1 MTTTRRTTTEAL
13 AGVKLCPNCRRAP
26 GVMLVGLT
34 GRGGAFVSWACEGC
48 QAGVDR
54 AMAAWA
60 IAKGVARG
68 DLSARVLLSRMG

>member
-1 MTTTRRTTTEAL
+1 M
-13 AGVKLCPNCRRAP
+13 KLCPNCRRAP
-26 GVMLVGLT
+26 GVLRVGLT

-48 QAGVDR
+48 QGKVDR

-60 IAKGVARG
+60 VARGVARG